1 MNDEAL
7 DDFLAHY
14 GVKGMKWGKHQS
26 KDDFKEAVKANRKEL
41 YKGVGDVYKS
51 KKQVGLALAA
61 TILSSPAAGQAVIG
75 TQMMRGAGYS
85 KGKSIAVGLLGGPTG
100 AVIAIEMKARQM
112 AREED

>member
-26 KDDFKEAVKANRKEL
+26 KEDFKADVKTQRKEL
-41 YKGVGDVYKS
+41 YKGVGEVYKS
-51 KKQVGLALAA
+51 RTQTGIAAASILLA
-61 TILSSPAAGQAVIG
+61 SPAVGSAVIG
-75 TQMMRGAGYS
+75 TQMMRGAGFS
-85 KGKSIAVGLLGGPTG
+85 KGKSMAVGLLAGPTG
-100 AVIAIEMKARQM
+100 AVVAIEMKARRL